1 MKINSQNWD
10 QHDYGYE
17 VPACS
22 RRELLE
28 IANSVHKAVGYKG
41 EGLFPILHLV
51 EKVFPVVYGKY
62 DFMVVSGKELGNKM
76 GETFPNEHV
85 MKIRE
90 DIYDAACAGNAF
102 ARSTI
107 GHEASH
113 QIKHEGIQLA
123 FARKANSDLPA
134 YKSSEWQANAL
145 SGALLMPCSKISS
158 LSIDEI
164 CDRYKVTRSAARTQ
178 KKAVEKE
185 MRYGVI
191 PFL

>member
-1 MKINSQNWD
+1 MGSNTQKYKQL
-10 QHDYGYE
+10 DYGYE

-28 IANSVHKAVGYKG
+28 IAHVIHKATGYQG
-41 EGLFPILHLV
+41 EGPFPILHLV
-51 EKVFPVVYGKY
+51 ENIFPIVYGSY
-62 DFMVVSGKELGNKM
+62 DFMVASEEELGNKM
-76 GETFPNEHV
+76 GETFPNEHI

-90 DIYDAACAGNAF
+90 DIYEAACMGNPF

-123 FARKANSDLPA
+123 FARKADHNLPA

-145 SGALLMPCSKISS
+145 SGALLMPGCKIST
-158 LSIDEI
+158 LSIEEI
-164 CDRYKVTRSAARTQ
+164 CETFQVTESAAKIQ
-178 KKAVEKE
+178 QDAIKKELTFGPV
-185 MRYGVI
+185 
-191 PFL
+191 PCL